1 MYLGRVVGRIWSTAK
16 DKKLEGQ
23 RLLIVQPL
31 TPEQTPT
38 GKRLVCTDWT
48 GAGAGETVYYC
59 RGKECSFP
67 FLPAEVPT
75 DANIVGIVDTLHINR
90 AAKTEALPPQEAPD
104 PRAKPRS
111 KARQKS

>member
-1 MYLGRVVGRIWSTAK
+1 MYLGRVVGRIWSTVK

-31 TPEQTPT
+31 TPEQAPT

-90 AAKTEALPPQEAPD
+90 SARTEAASPPLSEAQP
-104 PRAKPRS
+104 KPRS
-111 KARQKS
+111 KGRQKV